1 MASFGA
7 SAEATTLYGSL
18 TNTAKVNAL
27 YQQSFGRDAD
37 FAGLMYYAGQLTAGT
52 MTAAT
57 IAQNIFDGA
66 SGADATIL
74 ANKLVVAKAYTA
86 AIDTASEVV
95 AYSGTVAAAAAR
107 ALLTTVDA
115 ATVTAS
121 FDVATSVA
129 SIVTAANTTLL
140 LQVRHLP

>member
-1 MASFGA
+1 MATAYTDQVQKVYIAYYGRAADPVGLAYWAAKVETDGLDGIMASFGA

-74 ANKLVVAKAYTA
+74 ANKLVVAKAYTC
-86 AIDTASEVV
+86 
-95 AYSGTVAAAAAR
+95 
-107 ALLTTVDA
+107 LLY
-115 ATVTAS
+115 
-121 FDVATSVA
+121 TSP
-129 SIVTAANTTLL
+129 SP
-140 LQVRHLP
+140 RDS